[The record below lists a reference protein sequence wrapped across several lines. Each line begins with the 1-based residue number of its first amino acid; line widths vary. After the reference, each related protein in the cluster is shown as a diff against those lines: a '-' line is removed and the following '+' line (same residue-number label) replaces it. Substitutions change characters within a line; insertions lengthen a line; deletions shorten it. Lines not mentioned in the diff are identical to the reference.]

1 MRQDRKSRVPR
12 ITSTPPDVTGSLSKE
27 TIRRVINRQLN
38 QVRHCYEQQL
48 TARPDLAGRVA
59 IRFVIDPTGQVPAAV
74 VASSSLGHMP
84 TEQCIAGVM
93 RRLVFPAPDGGGLVK
108 VTYPFVLAQAGG

>member
-1 MRQDRKSRVPR
+1 
-12 ITSTPPDVTGSLSKE
+12 
-27 TIRRVINRQLN
+27 
-38 QVRHCYEQQL
+38 
-48 TARPDLAGRVA
+48 
-59 IRFVIDPTGQVPAAV
+59 
-74 VASSSLGHMP
+74 MP